1 MNKHL
6 VYMIIAMFGIILV
19 LAHVANKNYEAKKA
33 LEKQLMAEKE
43 AVYQMQYLN
52 YQKEKEIEQIKQD
65 LANTGLCNIILPKD
79 I

>member
-6 VYMIIAMFGIILV
+6 VYMIIALFGIVLV
-19 LAHVANKNYEAKKA
+19 LARIANQNYEAKKA
-33 LEKQLMAEKE
+33 LEQQLAAEKE

-52 YQKEKEIEQIKQD
+52 YQKEKEIEQIKQS
-65 LANTGLCNIILPKD
+65 LENTGLCNIILPKS

>member
-6 VYMIIAMFGIILV
+6 VYTILALVGILLFVARIA
-19 LAHVANKNYEAKKA
+19 HQNYEAKKS
-33 LEKQLMAEKE
+33 LEKQLAAEKE

-52 YQKEKEIEQIKQD
+52 YQKEKEIKQIKQD
-65 LANTGLCNIILPKD
+65 LESTGLCNIILPKN

>member
-1 MNKHL
+1 MNRHL
-6 VYMIIAMFGIILV
+6 IYMIIALFGFVLF
-19 LAHVANKNYEAKKA
+19 LAHVASKNYEAKKA
-33 LEKQLMAEKE
+33 LEQQLASERE
-43 AVYQMQYLN
+43 SVYQMQYLN

>member
-1 MNKHL
+1 
-6 VYMIIAMFGIILV
+6 MIIALFGIVLV
-19 LAHVANKNYEAKKA
+19 LARIAHNNYEAKKE
-33 LEKQLMAEKE
+33 LEYQLAAEKE

>member
-1 MNKHL
+1 
-6 VYMIIAMFGIILV
+6 MIIALFGFVLV
-19 LAHVANKNYEAKKA
+19 LARIASNNYEAKKA
-33 LEKQLMAEKE
+33 LEQQLEAERE
-43 AVYQMQYLN
+43 SVYQIQYLN